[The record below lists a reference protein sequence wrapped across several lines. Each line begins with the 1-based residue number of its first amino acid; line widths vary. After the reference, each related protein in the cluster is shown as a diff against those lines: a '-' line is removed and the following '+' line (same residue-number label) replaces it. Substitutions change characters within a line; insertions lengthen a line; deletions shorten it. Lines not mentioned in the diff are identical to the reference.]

1 MIRNALVIDQVE
13 RTGFALATF
22 MRYAGI
28 SRVDVTRSGHG
39 FVEAVQHRRHD
50 LLVVD
55 IDTPEVTGLQMI
67 DAAVEA
73 GSTAALVLMSA
84 QPPRILQAAVDYAR
98 ARGARVLSA
107 IAKPRTMVTMA
118 SAAQAMARGR
128 RHRVELR
135 RGIALPAAGAP
146 AFTAEVLREALATRQ
161 ITAHFQPRHCA
172 RTGVLRGAELQPCWY
187 RPDDTWLPAADFLP
201 AIAQAGLREALVQ
214 RMLDCAFEL
223 LGYMHKDH
231 ALRLGVGVPAS
242 VAGSVHWAEGVADQA
257 ARTGIAADRLSL
269 EIADDGGA
277 RCNDVLAGAVAHL
290 RLRGFHCAIDRFGHG
305 DSTLSRWFK
314 VPFSELQIDAR
325 QLVQAR
331 ENPHARNILAS
342 VIAMAREQD
351 ATLLVKGVGGESDL
365 AVARSLGCHLTQG
378 AVHAEPMPEQAFV
391 QYAALLRY
399 AAQRKLEQARQ
410 QPAHAVTC

>member
-67 DAAVEA
+67 DAMVDA
-73 GSTAALVLMSA
+73 GSPAALVLMSA
-84 QPPRILQAAVDYAR
+84 QPPRILQAAVDYAG

-107 IAKPRTMVTMA
+107 IAKPRTMLTMA
-118 SAAQAMARGR
+118 SAAQTMARGR
-128 RHRVELR
+128 RHRAEPR
-135 RGIALPAAGAP
+135 RGIAGPATDAP
-146 AFTAEVLREALATRQ
+146 AFTAEVLREALVTRQ

-172 RTGVLRGAELQPCWY
+172 RTGVLHGAELQACWY
-187 RPDDTWLPAADFLP
+187 RSDDTWLPAADFLP
-201 AIAQAGLREALVQ
+201 AMAQAGLCEALVQ

-231 ALRLGVGVPAS
+231 GVCLGVRVPAS
-242 VAGSVHWAEGVADQA
+242 VAASVSWAQGVAEQA
-257 ARTGIAADRLSL
+257 ERAGIDADRLVL
-269 EIADDGGA
+269 EIAEDGGA

-290 RLRGFHCAIDRFGHG
+290 RLRGFHCAIDRFGQG

-314 VPFSELQIDAR
+314 VPFSELQIGAR
-325 QLVQAR
+325 QLAQAR
-331 ENPHARNILAS
+331 ENPHARHILAS

-351 ATLLVKGVGGESDL
+351 ATLLVKGVDSAHDL
-365 AVARSLGCHLTQG
+365 ALARSLGCHFTQG
-378 AVHAEPMPEQAFV
+378 AQHADAMPEQAFV

-399 AAQRKLEQARQ
+399 AAHRQ
-410 QPAHAVTC
+410 QVAG